1 MDDKTTKDKIIEAMY
16 YLVAEKGYDK
26 TSIGQIADAIG
37 IKKASI
43 YYYFKSKEE
52 IFFEMVKIIY
62 EKDYYYTNKLLVEE
76 IREDAYQ
83 QELITIGEE
92 FIDSYFENKDLRKIY
107 AEIDVQTTRIP
118 ELKKIAKDADEELI
132 KFLVRC
138 MKQGVEIGVLPQNCD
153 VDLNAQIL
161 YTMLTGIDQAI
172 LYDLPIDAKA
182 VWKEIIMRLFERRV
196 CN

>member
-16 YLVAEKGYDK
+16 HLVAEKGYDK
-26 TSIGQIADAIG
+26 TSIGQIADSIG
-37 IKKASI
+37 IKKASV
-43 YYYFKSKEE
+43 YYYFKSKED
-52 IFFEMVKIIY
+52 IFFQMVKIIY
-62 EKDYYYTNKLLVEE
+62 EKDYYYSNKLLVEE

-107 AEIDVQTTRIP
+107 AEIDVQTARIP

-182 VWKEIIMRLFERRV
+182 VWKETIMRLFERRV